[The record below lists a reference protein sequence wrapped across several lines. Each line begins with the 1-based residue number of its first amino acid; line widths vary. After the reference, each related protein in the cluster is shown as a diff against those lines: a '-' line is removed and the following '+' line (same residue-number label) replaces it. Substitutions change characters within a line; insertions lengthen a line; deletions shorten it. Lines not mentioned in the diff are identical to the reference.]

1 MESMALTDPLTRLH
15 NARFFDPFLDREL
28 ASAERAGDE
37 LGVVMIDLDR
47 FKAFNDEY
55 GHPAGDEALRAF
67 ARAALTVLRDSDTL
81 ARYGGEEF
89 VVAVRGAGL
98 EETTVVAERL
108 RAAVE
113 GASVEVGPGRY
124 ATITASLGV
133 ASTTLHG
140 FDRLTLLKAAERA
153 LYRAKRSGRN
163 RVEAA
168 GAARVNQRERASRT
182 HLSEVVPG
190 QG

>member
-1 MESMALTDPLTRLH
+1 VLQAAAAALK
-15 NARFFDPFLDREL
+15 
-28 ASAERAGDE
+28 ASARQ
-37 LGVVMIDLDR
+37 
-47 FKAFNDEY
+47 NDI
-55 GHPAGDEALRAF
+55 A
-67 ARAALTVLRDSDTL
+67 ARH
-81 ARYGGEEF
+81 GGEEF
-89 VVAVRGAGL
+89 VVAAFGL
-98 EETTVVAERL
+98 SEAESLVAAERL